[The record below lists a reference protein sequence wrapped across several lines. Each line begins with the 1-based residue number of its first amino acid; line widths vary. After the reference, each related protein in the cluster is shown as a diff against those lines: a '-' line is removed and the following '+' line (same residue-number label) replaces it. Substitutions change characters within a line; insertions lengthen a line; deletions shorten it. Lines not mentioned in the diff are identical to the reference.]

1 MGKVPGPSAFHG
13 VLLPGE
19 SGSALRPRAIPLDPW
34 VVSARAE
41 GRSIETDD
49 MVGMKPLE
57 SLVVEFLDE
66 LRKRALPGFLPV
78 IVELPELLGVHAEF
92 SCHLNVFV
100 GQAMTPFCLDPRDH
114 FLRDFGLAHNAPR
127 AGLSTVRTP
136 RLIVGP
142 FLRVNRN

>member
-1 MGKVPGPSAFHG
+1 
-13 VLLPGE
+13 
-19 SGSALRPRAIPLDPW
+19 
-34 VVSARAE
+34 
-41 GRSIETDD
+41 

-57 SLVVEFLDE
+57 SLVVKFRDE

-100 GQAMTPFCLDPRDH
+100 GQAMTPLCLDPRDH